1 MKRIVLMVLALMIS
15 SLAFAKPQARE
26 SVVDSVAT
34 QADTVNY
41 VRADELDGKIRQAVS
56 EALANQ
62 ENIRQRNYMSEIID
76 SVQNILIPF
85 AGIAMPFAMSCI
97 VVWIVI
103 SNETKRR
110 RMKYNMM
117 EKAID
122 KGVTIPEY
130 VFWQPKQQRKKTN
143 YNMSVALM
151 SVGIALTLFFL
162 IDGDPEVAALVSML
176 FLMGLGKLIVAI
188 LDDRKGKR
196 ADKAEN
202 EASVGEDNR

>member
-1 MKRIVLMVLALMIS
+1 MKRIVLMAFVLLIS
-15 SLAFAKPQARE
+15 GLAFAKPAA
-26 SVVDSVAT
+26 VKPAVDSVAVDSV
-34 QADTVNY
+34 ANY
-41 VRADELDGKIRQAVS
+41 VRADELDEKIRQAVS

-62 ENIRQRNYMSEIID
+62 EDARQRNYMSEIID
-76 SVQNILIPF
+76 SVQSILVPF
-85 AGIAMPFAMSCI
+85 AGIAVPFAMICI
-97 VVWIVI
+97 VVGIVI

-143 YNMSVALM
+143 YNTSVALM

-188 LDDRKGKR
+188 LDDWKEKR
-196 ADKAEN
+196 ADKTEN